1 VDLLTDPLG
10 SELLRRAAAELLILA
25 AICGPMG
32 VWVLLYRQAYAAESI
47 AHAVLPGL
55 VLASLA
61 GIPLAL
67 GASGGVLAG
76 AGLIAL
82 GSRTPRLGPDA
93 AVAAVVTAFV
103 GLGAL
108 LALSPEVPA
117 RLQELLFGDP
127 LATAGSD
134 LALAAATAAVGLAA
148 LAALHRTLALAA
160 FDPVNAR
167 SLGGRPG
174 LATGAV
180 LVLLSLTVVAAVEA
194 LGSLLV
200 VALIVAPAAAALRLT
215 VRLVPAL
222 ILSAALAALAG
233 IAGLLASYHLDVAA
247 GAAIALAAV
256 AVYALSLA
264 KRPALPVI

>member
-1 VDLLTDPLG
+1 MDLLTDPLG
-10 SELLRRAAAELLILA
+10 NELLRRAALELLIVALV
-25 AICGPMG
+25 CGPMG

-47 AHAVLPGL
+47 SHAVLPGL

-82 GSRTPRLGPDA
+82 GSRTPRLGPDV
-93 AVAAVVTAFV
+93 AVAAVITTFV
-103 GLGAL
+103 GAGAL
-108 LALSPEVPA
+108 LALSPDVPA

-127 LATAGSD
+127 LAVADSD
-134 LALAAATAAVGLAA
+134 IALAAVTAAAGLAA

-174 LATGAV
+174 LATAAV

-200 VALIVAPAAAALRLT
+200 IALVAGPAAAALRLAT
-215 VRLVPAL
+215 GLRAAL
-222 ILSAALAALAG
+222 ALAAALAALAG
-233 IAGLLASYHLDVAA
+233 IAGLYASYHLDVAA

-256 AVYALSLA
+256 LVFAGSLA
-264 KRPALPVI
+264 VPR